1 MLLHRLLLDK
11 QGVLEK
17 SEDSSYTAHIRE
29 QEIVLNSSY
38 DEGYYIA
45 DTNVT
50 VDAVL
55 GMDDRMTCI
64 IGGKTQVVTADEF
77 IRYNGEDSQQLY
89 SIYMMGDSA
98 ELILAV
104 DPESITADTK

>member
-1 MLLHRLLLDK
+1 
-11 QGVLEK
+11 
-17 SEDSSYTAHIRE
+17 
-29 QEIVLNSSY
+29 
-38 DEGYYIA
+38 
-45 DTNVT
+45 
-50 VDAVL
+50 
-55 GMDDRMTCI
+55 MTCI